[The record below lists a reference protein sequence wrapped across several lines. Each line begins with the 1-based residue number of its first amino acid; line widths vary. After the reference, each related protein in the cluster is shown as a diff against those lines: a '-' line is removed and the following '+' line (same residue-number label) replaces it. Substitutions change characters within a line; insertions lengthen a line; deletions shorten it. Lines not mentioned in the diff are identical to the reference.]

1 MRSSCGGTR
10 YRLAVDEMPDTRD
23 VIELCEGVYIAR
35 REGQLL
41 RETELQEIDR
51 IFVGYLSLYLSIYP
65 FRSVCIYLYLS
76 LSSYLSLIYLYVSI
90 YL

>member
-51 IFVGYLSLYLSIYP
+51 IFVGFFPSIYLSIH
-65 FRSVCIYLYLS
+65 FDLSVSICIYLCLAIC
-76 LSSYLSLIYLYVSI
+76 L
-90 YL
+90 